1 MYMTVIHTI
10 LLKRIKIPA
19 TRWALA
25 VTRHRVLPGSHS
37 YSFLAL
43 TPLETLISKGSAL
56 TITLTWFPC
65 FRGDTRLWGVRLLGF
80 LGAWLTV
87 SCFYL
92 SHTLYWADYF
102 LSVYCIK
109 IYTSLVSRD
118 NPAIFLLNRISS
130 NLPLLLLVF
139 IRLIQ
144 LLQPINLWFHIFLL
158 HWQRSFLESF
168 FLENNRLSR

>member
-1 MYMTVIHTI
+1 MYRTVIHTI
-10 LLKRIKIPA
+10 LLKRVKIPA

-25 VTRHRVLPGSHS
+25 VTRHRVLPSSHS

-43 TPLETLISKGSAL
+43 TPLETLISRGCF

-65 FRGDTRLWGVRLLGF
+65 FRGDTRLWGVGLLGF
-80 LGAWLTV
+80 LRAWLAV

-102 LSVYCIK
+102 LSVNCIK
-109 IYTSLVSRD
+109 IDTSLVSRD
-118 NPAIFLLNRISS
+118 NPSIFLLNRISS
-130 NLPLLLLVF
+130 NLPLLLLLVF

-144 LLQPINLWFHIFLL
+144 FLQPINLRFHIFLL